1 MTHAYLA
8 PTMRIQAGIDALE
21 EDPIPEAEL
30 VDAVGAIDYL
40 IKQLRTIRNGL
51 LAETPPKAKG
61 LNYRAVESRK
71 ATRTYNTQGLLAKMM
86 ERLDTDAAGAVRYLM
101 EHDAVRLTWRWT
113 ELKDVSHRVG
123 LTMVVAPREIEDGDP
138 EALVGETW
146 STSTRVLGVTE

>member
-1 MTHAYLA
+1 MSWTNLITRLNQTADELA
-8 PTMRIQAGIDALE
+8 TTGFIE
-21 EDPIPEAEL
+21 EPDM
-30 VDAVGAIDYL
+30 VDAVGEVDNVIR
-40 IKQLRTIRNGL
+40 KLRTYRNGL
-51 LAETPPKAKG
+51 VAEMPPKAKG
-61 LNYRAVESRK
+61 ASYRAVESRK